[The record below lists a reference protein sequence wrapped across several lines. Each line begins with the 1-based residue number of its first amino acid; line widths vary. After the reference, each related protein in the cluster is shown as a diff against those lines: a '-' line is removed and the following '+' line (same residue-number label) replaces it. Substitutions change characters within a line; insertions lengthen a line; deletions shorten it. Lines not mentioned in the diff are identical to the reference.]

1 MRALGI
7 NALQLNSASVS
18 RGAGCENCRNGGYK
32 GRAGIF
38 EFFVVDDEVR
48 RMINERS
55 TTLQLRKRAREM
67 GMRTLREDGIRKV
80 LSGMTTADEVIS
92 ATMGDKE

>member
-7 NALQLNSASVS
+7 NPMQLASASVS
-18 RGAGCENCRNGGYK
+18 HGKGCEFCRNGGYK

-38 EFFVVDDEVR
+38 EFFQVDDEVR

-80 LSGMTTADEVIS
+80 LSGMTSAEEVIS
-92 ATMGDKE
+92 VTMGDKE